1 MKLYKSTLL
10 ILLCLSVFIQIGF
23 SQNNNE
29 ADEIFKLINEE
40 RKKSGLAEYK
50 IEEQLKNAA
59 NQRVREIANGVA
71 KSTALQDNGI
81 QFSSYSENS
90 IIADMS
96 VNDIFNQ
103 ILKSSKNLILNKTFT
118 HAAVGVY
125 ESNGRKYWV
134 MIYVASRNND
144 ITRDKLDI
152 AKERE
157 RVLQLA
163 NNARKENSV
172 SSSLVLDSKLN
183 EAAQKRAEELIKLF
197 SHTRPNGTEFLTVLK
212 EYNITYNT
220 CGENVA
226 NGQVDAD
233 DVMKSWLNSPGHR
246 ANILNSKFA
255 KLGVG
260 VFEYNNSLYWVQLFT
275 NWYKIKKAY

>member
-1 MKLYKSTLL
+1 MNLYKSISL
-10 ILLCLSVFIQIGF
+10 ILFCLAIFIQPVF
-23 SQNNNE
+23 SQDNSE
-29 ADEIFKLINEE
+29 ADEVFRLINEE

-50 IEEQLKNAA
+50 TEEQLKNAA
-59 NQRVREIANGVA
+59 NQRVREIAEGA
-71 KSTALQDNGI
+71 SKSTALKDNNI

-96 VNDIFNQ
+96 VNDIFNR
-103 ILKSSKNLILNKTFT
+103 ILKSSKDLILNKTFT

-125 ESNGRKYWV
+125 ENNGRKYWV

-144 ITRDKLDI
+144 ITRDKLD
-152 AKERE
+152 ADKERK
-157 RVLQLA
+157 RVVELA
-163 NNARKENSV
+163 NIARKDNGT
-172 SSSLVLDSKLN
+172 SSSLILDPTLT

-197 SHTRPNGTEFLTVLK
+197 SHTRPNGSQFLTVLK

-220 CGENVA
+220 SGENIA

-246 ANILNSKFA
+246 ANILNGKFG
-255 KLGVG
+255 KIGVG
-260 VFEYNNSLYWVQLFT
+260 VFEYNNSLYWVQIFT
-275 NWYKIKKAY
+275 N

>member
-1 MKLYKSTLL
+1 MNLYKSISL
-10 ILLCLSVFIQIGF
+10 ILFCLAIFIHPVF
-23 SQNNNE
+23 SQDNSE
-29 ADEIFKLINEE
+29 ADEVFRLINEE

-50 IEEQLKNAA
+50 TEEQLKNAA
-59 NQRVREIANGVA
+59 NQRVREIAGGVS
-71 KSTALQDNGI
+71 KSTALKDNNI

-96 VNDIFNQ
+96 VNDIFNR
-103 ILKSSKNLILNKTFT
+103 ILKSSKDLILNKTFT

-125 ESNGRKYWV
+125 ENNGRKYWV

-144 ITRDKLDI
+144 ITRDKLD
-152 AKERE
+152 ADKERK
-157 RVLQLA
+157 RVVELA
-163 NNARKENSV
+163 NIARKDNGT
-172 SSSLVLDSKLN
+172 SSSLILDPTLT

-197 SHTRPNGTEFLTVLK
+197 SHTRPNGSQFLTVLK

-220 CGENVA
+220 SGENIA

-246 ANILNSKFA
+246 ANILNGKFG
-255 KLGVG
+255 KIGVG
-260 VFEYNNSLYWVQLFT
+260 VFEYNNSLYWVQIFT
-275 NWYKIKKAY
+275 N

>member
-1 MKLYKSTLL
+1 MNLYKSILL
-10 ILLCLSVFIQIGF
+10 ILFCLAVFIHPVF
-23 SQNNNE
+23 SQDNSE
-29 ADEIFKLINEE
+29 ADEVFRLINEE

-50 IEEQLKNAA
+50 TEEQLKNAA
-59 NQRVREIANGVA
+59 NQRVREIAGGVS
-71 KSTALQDNGI
+71 KSTALKDNNI

-96 VNDIFNQ
+96 VNDIFNR
-103 ILKSSKNLILNKTFT
+103 ILKSSKDLILNKTFT

-125 ESNGRKYWV
+125 ENNGRKYWV

-144 ITRDKLDI
+144 ITRDKLD
-152 AKERE
+152 ADKERK
-157 RVLQLA
+157 RVVELA
-163 NNARKENSV
+163 NIARKDNGT
-172 SSSLVLDSKLN
+172 SSSLILDPTLT

-197 SHTRPNGTEFLTVLK
+197 SHTRPNGSKFLTVLK

-220 CGENVA
+220 SGENIA

-246 ANILNSKFA
+246 ANILNGKFG
-255 KLGVG
+255 KIGVG
-260 VFEYNNSLYWVQLFT
+260 VFEYNNSLYWVQIFT
-275 NWYKIKKAY
+275 N

>member
-1 MKLYKSTLL
+1 MNLYKSISL
-10 ILLCLSVFIQIGF
+10 ILFCLAIFIHPFF
-23 SQNNNE
+23 SQDNSE
-29 ADEIFKLINEE
+29 ADEVFRLINEE

-50 IEEQLKNAA
+50 TEEQLKNAA
-59 NQRVREIANGVA
+59 NQRVREIAGGVS
-71 KSTALQDNGI
+71 KSTALKDNNI

-96 VNDIFNQ
+96 VNDIFNR
-103 ILKSSKNLILNKTFT
+103 ILKSSKDLILNKTFT

-125 ESNGRKYWV
+125 ENNGRKYWV

-144 ITRDKLDI
+144 ITRDKLD
-152 AKERE
+152 ADKERK
-157 RVLQLA
+157 RVVELA
-163 NNARKENSV
+163 NIARKDNGT
-172 SSSLVLDSKLN
+172 SSSLILDPTLT

-197 SHTRPNGTEFLTVLK
+197 SHTRPNGSQFLTVLK

-220 CGENVA
+220 SGENIA

-246 ANILNSKFA
+246 ANILNGKFG
-255 KLGVG
+255 KIGVG
-260 VFEYNNSLYWVQLFT
+260 VFEYNNSLYWVQIFT
-275 NWYKIKKAY
+275 N

>member
-1 MKLYKSTLL
+1 MNLYKSISL
-10 ILLCLSVFIQIGF
+10 ILFCLAIFIYPVF
-23 SQNNNE
+23 SQDNSE
-29 ADEIFKLINEE
+29 ADEVFRLINEE

-50 IEEQLKNAA
+50 TEEQLKNAA
-59 NQRVREIANGVA
+59 NQRVREIAGGVS
-71 KSTALQDNGI
+71 KSTALKDNNI

-96 VNDIFNQ
+96 VNDIFNR
-103 ILKSSKNLILNKTFT
+103 ILKSSKDLILNKTFT

-125 ESNGRKYWV
+125 ENNGRKYWV

-144 ITRDKLDI
+144 ITRDKLD
-152 AKERE
+152 ADKERK
-157 RVLQLA
+157 RVVELA
-163 NNARKENSV
+163 NIARKDNGT
-172 SSSLVLDSKLN
+172 SSSLILDPTLT

-197 SHTRPNGTEFLTVLK
+197 SHTRPNGSQFLTVLK

-220 CGENVA
+220 SGENIA

-246 ANILNSKFA
+246 ANILNGKFG
-255 KLGVG
+255 KIGVG
-260 VFEYNNSLYWVQLFT
+260 VFEYNNSLYWVQIFT
-275 NWYKIKKAY
+275 N

>member
-275 NWYKIKKAY
+275 N

>member
-1 MKLYKSTLL
+1 MNLYKSISL
-10 ILLCLSVFIQIGF
+10 ILFCLAVFIQPVF
-23 SQNNNE
+23 SQDNSE
-29 ADEIFKLINEE
+29 ADEILRLINEE

-50 IEEQLKNAA
+50 TEEQLKNAA
-59 NQRVREIANGVA
+59 NQRVREIAGGIS
-71 KSTALQDNGI
+71 KSTALKDNNI

-90 IIADMS
+90 IIANMS

-134 MIYVASRNND
+134 MLYVASRNND
-144 ITRDKLDI
+144 ITRDKLNAD
-152 AKERE
+152 KERK
-157 RVLQLA
+157 RVVELA
-163 NNARKENSV
+163 NIARKDNGI
-172 SSSLVLDSKLN
+172 SSSLILDPTLT

-197 SHTRPNGTEFLTVLK
+197 SHTRPDGTQFLTVLK
-212 EYNITYNT
+212 EYNVTYNT
-220 CGENVA
+220 AGENIA

-246 ANILNSKFA
+246 ANILNGKFG
-255 KLGVG
+255 KIGVG
-260 VFEYNNSLYWVQLFT
+260 VFEYNNSLYWVQIFT
-275 NWYKIKKAY
+275 N

>member
-1 MKLYKSTLL
+1 MNLYKSISL
-10 ILLCLSVFIQIGF
+10 ILFCLAVFIQPVF
-23 SQNNNE
+23 SQDNSE
-29 ADEIFKLINEE
+29 ADEVFRLINEE

-50 IEEQLKNAA
+50 TEEQLKNAA
-59 NQRVREIANGVA
+59 NQRVREIAGGVS
-71 KSTALQDNGI
+71 KSTALKDNNI

-96 VNDIFNQ
+96 VNDIFNR
-103 ILKSSKNLILNKTFT
+103 ILKSSKDLILNKTFT

-125 ESNGRKYWV
+125 ENNGRKYWV

-144 ITRDKLDI
+144 ITRDKLD
-152 AKERE
+152 ADKERK
-157 RVLQLA
+157 RVVELA
-163 NNARKENSV
+163 NIARKDNGT
-172 SSSLVLDSKLN
+172 SSSLILDPTLT

-197 SHTRPNGTEFLTVLK
+197 SHTRPNGSKFLTVLK

-220 CGENVA
+220 SGENIA

-246 ANILNSKFA
+246 ANILNGKFG
-255 KLGVG
+255 KIGVG
-260 VFEYNNSLYWVQLFT
+260 VFEYNNSLYWVQIFT
-275 NWYKIKKAY
+275 N

>member
-1 MKLYKSTLL
+1 MNLYKSILL
-10 ILLCLSVFIQIGF
+10 ILFCLAVFIHPVF
-23 SQNNNE
+23 SQDNSE
-29 ADEIFKLINEE
+29 ADEVFRLINEE

-50 IEEQLKNAA
+50 TEEQLKNAA
-59 NQRVREIANGVA
+59 NQRVREIAGGVS
-71 KSTALQDNGI
+71 KSTALKDNNI

-96 VNDIFNQ
+96 VNDIFNR
-103 ILKSSKNLILNKTFT
+103 ILKSSKDLILNKTFT

-125 ESNGRKYWV
+125 ENNGRKYWV

-144 ITRDKLDI
+144 ITRDKLD
-152 AKERE
+152 ADKERK
-157 RVLQLA
+157 RVVELA
-163 NNARKENSV
+163 NIARKDNGT
-172 SSSLVLDSKLN
+172 SSSLILDPTLT

-197 SHTRPNGTEFLTVLK
+197 SHTRPNGSQFLTVLK

-220 CGENVA
+220 SGENIA

-246 ANILNSKFA
+246 ASILNGKFG
-255 KLGVG
+255 KIGVG
-260 VFEYNNSLYWVQLFT
+260 VFEYNNSLYWVQIFT
-275 NWYKIKKAY
+275 N

>member
-1 MKLYKSTLL
+1 MKLYRSTLL

-275 NWYKIKKAY
+275 N

>member
-1 MKLYKSTLL
+1 MNLYKSILL
-10 ILLCLSVFIQIGF
+10 ILFCLAVFIHPVF
-23 SQNNNE
+23 SQDNSE
-29 ADEIFKLINEE
+29 ADEVFRLINEE

-50 IEEQLKNAA
+50 TEEQLKNAA
-59 NQRVREIANGVA
+59 NQRVREIAGGVS
-71 KSTALQDNGI
+71 KSTALKDNNI

-96 VNDIFNQ
+96 VNDIFNR
-103 ILKSSKNLILNKTFT
+103 ILKSSKDLILNKTFT

-125 ESNGRKYWV
+125 ENNGRKYWV

-144 ITRDKLDI
+144 ITRDKLD
-152 AKERE
+152 ADKERK
-157 RVLQLA
+157 RVVELA
-163 NNARKENSV
+163 NIARKDNGT
-172 SSSLVLDSKLN
+172 SSSLILDPTLT

-197 SHTRPNGTEFLTVLK
+197 SHTRPNGSQFLTVLK

-220 CGENVA
+220 SGENIA

-246 ANILNSKFA
+246 ANILNGKFG
-255 KLGVG
+255 KIGVG
-260 VFEYNNSLYWVQLFT
+260 VFEYNNSLYWVQIFT
-275 NWYKIKKAY
+275 N

>member
-1 MKLYKSTLL
+1 MKLYRSTLL

-59 NQRVREIANGVA
+59 NQRVIEIANGVA

-275 NWYKIKKAY
+275 N

>member
-1 MKLYKSTLL
+1 MNLYKSILL
-10 ILLCLSVFIQIGF
+10 ILFCLAVFIHPVF
-23 SQNNNE
+23 SQDNSE
-29 ADEIFKLINEE
+29 ADEVFRLINEE

-50 IEEQLKNAA
+50 TEEQLKNAA
-59 NQRVREIANGVA
+59 NQRVREIAGGVS
-71 KSTALQDNGI
+71 KSTSLKDNNI

-96 VNDIFNQ
+96 VNDIFNR
-103 ILKSSKNLILNKTFT
+103 ILKSSKDLILNKTFT

-125 ESNGRKYWV
+125 ENNGRKYWV

-144 ITRDKLDI
+144 ITRDKLD
-152 AKERE
+152 ADKERK
-157 RVLQLA
+157 RVVELA
-163 NNARKENSV
+163 NIARKDNGT
-172 SSSLVLDSKLN
+172 SSSLILDPTLT

-197 SHTRPNGTEFLTVLK
+197 SHTRPNGSQFLTVLK

-220 CGENVA
+220 SGENIA

-246 ANILNSKFA
+246 ANILNGKFG
-255 KLGVG
+255 KIGVG
-260 VFEYNNSLYWVQLFT
+260 VFEYNNSLYWVQIFT
-275 NWYKIKKAY
+275 N

>member
-1 MKLYKSTLL
+1 MKLYRSTLL

-144 ITRDKLDI
+144 ITRDKLD
-152 AKERE
+152 ADKERK
-157 RVLQLA
+157 RVVELA
-163 NNARKENSV
+163 NIARKDNGT
-172 SSSLVLDSKLN
+172 SSSLILDPTLT

-197 SHTRPNGTEFLTVLK
+197 SHTRPNGSQFLTVLK

-220 CGENVA
+220 SGENIA

-246 ANILNSKFA
+246 ANILNGKFG
-255 KLGVG
+255 KIGVG
-260 VFEYNNSLYWVQLFT
+260 VFEYNNSLYWVQIFT
-275 NWYKIKKAY
+275 N

>member
-1 MKLYKSTLL
+1 MNLYKSILL
-10 ILLCLSVFIQIGF
+10 ILFCLAVFIHPVF
-23 SQNNNE
+23 SQDNSE
-29 ADEIFKLINEE
+29 ADEVFRLINEE

-50 IEEQLKNAA
+50 TEEQLKNAA
-59 NQRVREIANGVA
+59 NQRVREIAEGA
-71 KSTALQDNGI
+71 SKSTALKDNNI

-96 VNDIFNQ
+96 VNDIFNR
-103 ILKSSKNLILNKTFT
+103 ILKSSKDLILNKTFT

-125 ESNGRKYWV
+125 ENNGRKYWV

-144 ITRDKLDI
+144 ITRDKLD
-152 AKERE
+152 ADKERK
-157 RVLQLA
+157 RVVELA
-163 NNARKENSV
+163 NIARKDNGT
-172 SSSLVLDSKLN
+172 SSSLILDPTLT

-197 SHTRPNGTEFLTVLK
+197 SHTRPNGSQFLTVLK

-220 CGENVA
+220 SGENIA

-246 ANILNSKFA
+246 ANILNGKFG
-255 KLGVG
+255 KIGVG
-260 VFEYNNSLYWVQLFT
+260 VFEYNNSLYWVQIFT
-275 NWYKIKKAY
+275 N